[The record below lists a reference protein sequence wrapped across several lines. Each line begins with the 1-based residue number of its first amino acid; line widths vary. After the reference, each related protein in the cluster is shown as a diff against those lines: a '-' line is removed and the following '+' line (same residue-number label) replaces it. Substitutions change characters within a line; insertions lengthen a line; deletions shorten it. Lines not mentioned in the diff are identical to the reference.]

1 MVPMISDEIIS
12 VANSLGWT
20 VDRLN
25 DSAIFKRYS
34 PAGEDFFFS
43 VELENPVQK
52 ICEYA
57 ESFDENEHIEMW
69 IEARAQGVSGVPTT
83 IELVQDASDIH
94 DMLRELA
101 SALQAVESGKKRGFK
116 NNKLSKLCYE
126 LYKLDWKRSHMI
138 TYEREADSVKDYF
151 EGLVD
156 SNGSDREYTYADYS
170 EEFGYD
176 GELYACYDEFLD
188 SEYRDEDYIKGLLDN
203 DVLFAM
209 YKEEQEDLR

>member
-25 DSAIFKRYS
+25 DEVLFSRYS
-34 PAGEDFFFS
+34 PAGEDFSFY
-43 VELENPVQK
+43 VGLENPIQE
-52 ICEYA
+52 ICAYA
-57 ESFDENEHIEMW
+57 ESFDEDEHVEMW
-69 IEARAQGVSGVPTT
+69 IQARKEGVSGIPMT

-94 DMLRELA
+94 EMLRELA
-101 SALQAVESGKKRGFK
+101 EALQAVEYGKKYKIK
-116 NNKLSKLCYE
+116 NSKLSKLCYE
-126 LYKLDWKRSHMI
+126 LYKLDWKHSHMI

-156 SNGSDREYTYADYS
+156 SNGSDREYTYADYI

-209 YKEEQEDLR
+209 YKEEQEAL

>member
-1 MVPMISDEIIS
+1 MIPEKIIS
-12 VANSLGWT
+12 EANSLGWD

-25 DSAIFKRYS
+25 DSVLFRRYS
-34 PAGEDFFFS
+34 PAGEDFFFY
-43 VELENPVQK
+43 VGLENPIQE

-57 ESFDENEHIEMW
+57 ESFDENEHVEMW
-69 IEARAQGVSGVPTT
+69 IQARKEGVSGVPMT

-101 SALQAVESGKKRGFK
+101 SALQAVESGKKRGSK
-116 NNKLSKLCYE
+116 NNKISRLCYE

-156 SNGSDREYTYADYS
+156 GNGSDREYTYADYI

-176 GELYACYDEFLD
+176 GELYVCYEEFLD
-188 SEYRDEDYIKGLLDN
+188 CEYTDETYIKNLLDN

-209 YKEEQEDLR
+209 YKKETEV